1 VADAATLLARVGN
14 DSALTM
20 TLNVAAGSETL
31 KAAAELAMGTTATVT
46 RMDLAAG
53 QYNNNGQITIGKPIE
68 IVGGSDGVA
77 GNGPDVVI
85 NTTTSATFVLQG
97 KMADVSISGVKVVG
111 GTEAVSV
118 FGPNGGTVVK
128 SLTVTD
134 SEFVGQ
140 SNGSVIVDVQSGTS
154 DLRDLVITNVMISQ
168 DNAVSSGTAKHQ
180 GIVAWGFDG
189 DARITN
195 VTIQGDVGVA
205 AATTTSP
212 HYGILLQG
220 TTGAYSPAAG
230 IAAGVVTLKDVTV
243 SGAFAKSAVGV
254 YNYTDIADITG
265 TNVNV
270 SASLNGP
277 APWGQAVTISGIE
290 AAYNAS
296 LLGLVLGVNYT
307 QLGVDTVAA
316 DASDL
321 TGTAGDDV
329 LYDAV
334 GGDDILIGNA
344 GNDTLIG
351 GAGDDMIFGD
361 VGSDTAVISGTVAT
375 DAVFG
380 RQPDTNALTVSTPL
394 TGTDTL
400 DGVELV
406 ALQAVNGTLLKNFVI
421 LDAFAS
427 TAAAIAAAPNGSV
440 LVNADPLDVSLTD
453 ASAALVKSL
462 TFYGTDTVV
471 INASAAAL
479 LAKGA
484 DLGLMR
490 TMGVDRFITTDV
502 VSRAQYDSL
511 VAFTEEADSLVLPVV
526 SITNDEAENSVANID
541 GRDVVYTFTFDRVV
555 TNFTASDVTVT
566 NGTVGTLV
574 ESTVSGEEGKVF
586 TMAVTPTPG
595 FDGIMSLTVAN
606 AAQVDQ
612 VVDTRISTAVAVVLD
627 LTSDSADTTD
637 NLTNVALS
645 TFAVSFD
652 ASRAELGDTIQVLK
666 GSAVLGFVVLTQAH
680 LDAGTVNVT
689 LTTALTPGANALV
702 AKHLDAAGNSVTS
715 SGLTVQFDATAANLT
730 LPALVDDK
738 LTAAEATNYTQT
750 YSAVDVG
757 VAGVANTAAVVKSS
771 GGTVVSGAALTTTG
785 GQVAGNLSGLADGV
799 YTVEVTT
806 TDVAGNQS
814 VQTQSVTIDK
824 TNPTLSLPALTD
836 TALSLAQATGFSQ
849 AYTVSDALTGI
860 ASTSA
865 VVKNAAGAVVHTLAT
880 NGVSASGNVT
890 GNLSGLADGAYTVE
904 LTATD
909 VAGNQ
914 TVQTQAITIDKVAP
928 TLAAVGGANPSWTAQ
943 LRDVVAVGGQVT
955 GQVIELRLSEALNLP
970 DATALKN
977 AFTVTSAGY
986 TIGVESVSLNG
997 AVNSVILALS
1007 QMVTKGLGV
1016 QLRYNNPGADV
1027 GMVTDNEVA
1036 VQDLAG
1042 NDLAT
1047 TGATA
1052 LRPGNTSNV
1061 TDVTGGVTQTRVFA
1075 EGKLGG
1081 SGEDSFTF
1089 DASREVEYLVGGA
1102 GTDTVTVAGS
1112 TDGSAADWLI
1122 GAWRSNSDPTL
1133 PGFVQSV
1140 TTASTPVFS
1149 FAKATGEFAM
1159 AYVQAEQINVGST
1172 AFSVTGNGVLQIGGD
1187 VGETLNI
1194 DTELLGSANS
1204 IVIGSGRGDDVI
1216 VDSADFNGRSDTVVY
1231 NAVALNASST
1241 DAAINPLATPEA
1253 LLAALSS
1260 IVNRTSA
1267 NTFTVTLAGQTD
1279 TLQGIERLRFETL
1292 DGTVDVALVGTNNGA
1307 AAGRT
1312 TNGYATLAAATA
1324 DAASTQVVMVF
1335 DPTLSA
1341 LPRNLLVG
1349 KLDGMLTTV
1358 GTDVAVKLPGSA
1370 TPVVVNGLRE
1380 VIIAS
1385 ADANDPVR
1393 VLVVGA
1399 DGFASI
1405 DEAMA
1410 LAERG
1415 DVIYIADNALIYPT
1429 TYVVQKEGMVFMGNS
1444 STVDDEDQGANLLT
1458 LELGYVDLA
1467 EGQTMAAGL
1476 DAQVKSIVLLG
1487 DANINVVGNALDN
1500 VIVGNRGDNVVMAG
1514 DGDDVVSTGGGSDKI
1529 YGEMG
1534 NDLLVADRGVT
1545 GEIALL
1551 SGGAGNDLLVAATT
1565 GQAAG
1570 LAARVVM
1577 TGGTGGDTF
1586 KVGSLDAGNGNL
1598 SLNAVIND
1606 LSARAGDDLD
1616 LSQVLNAA
1624 GNSAALAELNK
1635 TYASGNQ
1642 TFNFSNQVVSHVDGS
1657 PTTAL
1662 VDLIGQLRVEMTT
1675 ESNVAQAFVNPG
1687 ETSQPLSPLTTL
1699 GQNVST
1705 DVGDA
1710 LTSALTGA
1718 SEVAKLLP
1726 LFEHNHMV

>member
-1 VADAATLLARVGN
+1 VAQAATLLARVGN

-20 TLNVAAGSETL
+20 TLNVSEGAATI
-31 KAAAELAMGTTATVT
+31 KAAADLVTGTTATVT

-53 QYNNNGQITIGKPIE
+53 QYVENGQITINKAIE
-68 IVGGSDGVA
+68 IVGGSDGNA
-77 GNGPDVVI
+77 LTTGPDVVI
-85 NTTTSATFVLQG
+85 TSTTSATFVVQG
-97 KMADVSISGVKVVG
+97 TVSSVSISGVKVVG

-118 FGPNGGTVVK
+118 FGPNGGTMVG

-140 SNGSVIVDVQSGTS
+140 SNGSVIVDVQSATS
-154 DLRDLVITNVMISQ
+154 DLANLTITNVKISQ
-168 DNAVSSGTAKHQ
+168 DNAVASNAAKHQ

-189 DARITN
+189 NATITN
-195 VTIQGDVGVA
+195 VKIAGDLGVA
-205 AATTTSP
+205 SATATSP
-212 HYGILLQG
+212 YYAILLQG
-220 TTGAYSPAAG
+220 STAAYSPAG
-230 IAAGVVTLKDVTV
+230 GLSAGVVSLTDVTV
-243 SGAFAKSAVGV
+243 TGAFAKSAVGV
-254 YNYTDIADITG
+254 YNYTDIDDVTG
-265 TNVNV
+265 SNVNV
-270 SASLNGP
+270 SATLNGP
-277 APWGQAVTISGIE
+277 APWGQAVTISGVE
-290 AAYNAS
+290 GSYDAS
-296 LLGLVLGVNYT
+296 RLGLVLGSNYT
-307 QLGVDTVAA
+307 QLGVDFATPANNNT
-316 DASDL
+316 L
-321 TGTAGDDV
+321 TGTAGADV
-329 LYDAV
+329 LYDAF
-334 GGDDILIGNA
+334 GGNDSLSGGA
-344 GNDTLIG
+344 GNDTLSGGAGNDTLTG
-351 GAGDDMIFGD
+351 GAGDD
-361 VGSDTAVISGTVAT
+361 TAIVSGTLAT
-375 DAVFG
+375 DAVFA
-380 RQPDTNALTVSTPL
+380 RQSGTLTVSTPL
-394 TGTDTL
+394 TGIDTL
-400 DGVELV
+400 AGVELV
-406 ALQAVNGTLLKNFVI
+406 ALQATNGTLIKNFVI

-427 TAAAIAAAPNGSV
+427 TAAAIAAAPTGAV
-440 LVNADPLDVSLTD
+440 LVNADPLNVSLID
-453 ASAALVKSL
+453 ASAALAKSL
-462 TFYGTDTVV
+462 TFYAADTVV

-490 TMGVDRFITTDV
+490 TMGVDSFITTDV
-502 VSRAQYDSL
+502 VSAAEYLSL
-511 VAFTEEADSLVLPVV
+511 VGFTGAAGSLDLPVV
-526 SITNDEAENSVANID
+526 SITNDEAEDSVANIA
-541 GRDVVYTFTFDRVV
+541 GGDVVYTFTFDRVV
-555 TNFTASDVTVT
+555 TNFTASDVAVT
-566 NGTVGTLV
+566 NGTVGALV
-574 ESTVSGEEGKVF
+574 PSTVAGEEGKVF
-586 TMAVTPTPG
+586 TMAVTPNPD
-595 FDGIMSLTVAN
+595 FDGVMSLTVAN
-606 AAQVDQ
+606 ATSDDQ
-612 VVDTRISTAVAVVLD
+612 VVDTLISTAVALD
-627 LTSDSADTTD
+627 LTSDSANTTD

-645 TFAVSFD
+645 TFAVSFN
-652 ASRAELGDTIQVLK
+652 ANRAELGDTIQVLK
-666 GSAVLGFVVLTQAH
+666 GSAVLGSVVLTQAH

-702 AKHLDAAGNSVTS
+702 AKHLDVAGNSVTS

-757 VAGVANTAAVVKSS
+757 VAGVDSTAAVVKSGS
-771 GGTVVSGAALTTTG
+771 TVMSGAALTTTG

-806 TDVAGNQS
+806 TDNAGNQS
-814 VQTQSVTIDK
+814 VRTQSVTIDK
-824 TNPTLSLPALTD
+824 TNPTLGLTALTD
-836 TALSLAQATGFSQ
+836 NALSLAQATGFSQ

-860 ASTSA
+860 ASTTA

-880 NGVSASGNVT
+880 NGVNASGNVT
-890 GNLSGLADGAYTVE
+890 GNLSTLADGAYTVE

-955 GQVIELRLSEALNLP
+955 GQVIELRLNEALNLANHG
-970 DATALKN
+970 DALKN

-997 AVNSVILALS
+997 AGTSVILALS

-1016 QLRYNNPGADV
+1016 QLRYTNPGADV
-1027 GMVTDNEVA
+1027 GMVTANEVA

-1061 TDVTGGVTQTRVFA
+1061 TDVTGEVTQTRVFA

-1081 SGEDSFTF
+1081 SGPDSFVF

-1112 TDGSAADWLI
+1112 TNGSAADWLI

-1260 IVNRTSA
+1260 IVTRTSA

-1415 DVIYIADNALIYPT
+1415 DVIYIADNALIDPT

-1444 STVDDEDQGANLLT
+1444 STLNGENQGANLLT

-1487 DANINVVGNALDN
+1487 DANMNVLGNALDN

-1534 NDLLVADRGVT
+1534 NDLLVADRGLT

-1657 PTTAL
+1657 PTTAV

-1675 ESNVAQAFVNPG
+1675 ESNVATAFVNPG